1 VVCAHA
7 RRHRLRRDGSALYR
21 LSTMLL
27 LRMYHWVSIGGCV
40 SENGSR
46 AQQLTQPP
54 ESRSSGGNLAL
65 QVPSVYTRSVCSPL
79 DNVPTPPLL
88 SLILLH
94 SACCCMIA
102 SLYMRFPGCLCCYE
116 KTTCF
121 CCESESVC
129 FESANCYLV
138 RPKVIFKTVYQVM
151 LLDLRCAI
159 PTDDEIP
166 CVCMPCPFVTC
177 CANGVGRCE
186 CCASMETLQGRE
198 A

>member
-1 VVCAHA
+1 MHDDTDCVATEVPCTVYRQCFCFECIIGYPLADAYRKTGAAHSNLPNRPNRA
-7 RRHRLRRDGSALYR
+7 RPA
-21 LSTMLL
+21 
-27 LRMYHWVSIGGCV
+27 
-40 SENGSR
+40 E
-46 AQQLTQPP
+46 
-54 ESRSSGGNLAL
+54 
-65 QVPSVYTRSVCSPL
+65 
-79 DNVPTPPLL
+79 
-88 SLILLH
+88 ILPF

-138 RPKVIFKTVYQVM
+138 RPKVIFKTVTQVM

-166 CVCMPCPFVTC
+166 
-177 CANGVGRCE
+177 
-186 CCASMETLQGRE
+186 
-198 A
+198 